1 MESVAII
8 GGGIIGTS
16 IAYRLRDAECDVHL
30 YEKDMIGAGTTAK
43 SAAMLTHHQE
53 DPDSEAYELR
63 EHAWEW
69 YDDRIAAGT
78 FEFDQIGTLH
88 LARSE
93 DEFATIQEMQ
103 RTFASFGLDLPILS
117 PDEIADHNIASDD
130 LRGGLWFPDD
140 GVLDPGAIVRFFA
153 DHARDGGVDIETGV
167 AVTDV
172 ATSDDQVTGVET
184 TAGFQSA
191 DVVINAAGPWAQQ
204 VNDLVGVDVPI
215 RHTQGPILVLQA
227 DDPVSLPFTFFEEGI
242 YIREEGVSQAFAG
255 QLATDYEDSP
265 MLDPNLTQAI
275 DESMYLQ
282 VAEIAD
288 TYLPDL
294 PAFDVINEWNGIR
307 TVTPDGQP
315 IVDETDV
322 EGYLLA
328 CGMSGYGVTV
338 APAIGEFVADW
349 LTTGRKP
356 DSLAPLALGRFEAVA

>member
-1 MESVAII
+1 MESVVIV

-16 IAYRLRDAECDVHL
+16 VAYRLRDAGFDVHL

-53 DPDSEAYELR
+53 APDREAYELR

-69 YDDRIAAGT
+69 YDEKIANDV

-88 LARSE
+88 LAKSE
-93 DEFATIQEMQ
+93 AEYETIREMQ
-103 RTFASFGLDLPILS
+103 QSFASFGLDLPILS
-117 PDEIADHNIASDD
+117 PEEIAEHNIDSED

-140 GVLDPGAIVRFFA
+140 GVLDPGEIVRFFA
-153 DHARDGGVDIETGV
+153 DEAREAGVTIETGV
-167 AVTDV
+167 EVTDV
-172 ATSDDQVTGVET
+172 ETAGGTVTGVET
-184 TAGFQSA
+184 SEGFQSA
-191 DVVINAAGPWAQQ
+191 DVVVNAAGPWAQQ
-204 VNDLVGVDVPI
+204 VNDLVGVDVPM

-227 DDPVSLPFTFFEEGI
+227 DGSVSLPFTFFEEGV
-242 YIREEGVSQAFAG
+242 YVREEGISQAFAG
-255 QLATDYEDSP
+255 QLATEYDESETVN
-265 MLDPNLTQAI
+265 PNHTQSI

-282 VAEIAD
+282 VAEIAE
-288 TYLPDL
+288 TYLSDL
-294 PAFDVINEWNGIR
+294 PAFDVINEWNGVR

-322 EGYLLA
+322 DGYVLA

-338 APAIGEFVADW
+338 APVIGEFVAEW

-356 DSLAPLALGRFEAVA
+356 EQLETLALERFETIA